1 MLVDALSEAAAE
13 VSSSLGT
20 IIVSNSSNPQS
31 PQQQRATRASTS
43 SSPWGPSHSSG
54 SGWDERNERRKDGK
68 KKTTAGDGEGG
79 GSSSRGVATNPQ
91 GDGGGGSLSASSSS
105 QQERE
110 GPASSLTT
118 AERAA
123 PYRDE
128 EERAGAQD
136 GAASR
141 PSRRRGRSGGIGS
154 ANVIDEWWERA
165 GSISRKLSFD
175 YLEQAC
181 MVVNCQSQ
189 GAQATKSAPGMA
201 VAEAGGLQRT
211 SNITSAPP
219 DELAQAKQ
227 WALGASLNTNQE
239 ATGSNKTSPPF
250 PTQNAKKMTTN
261 STVTTNAHPV
271 VRQHDEIEVL
281 PNHRVQVRLPPTHP
295 AEASNKHKAA
305 NSKGAGSFPV
315 DTLVLNVCNHLERN
329 ISELTMRSSYAAT
342 CESLNK
348 LPDNRRMAYYAVG
361 KHHRN
366 VSTAGSN
373 ASHPLAAQL
382 NRTGCNRRCYFTGK
396 LILGGAV
403 FYAGTVQQGLRTLVV
418 FCLPYALG
426 LPDKGACKNAP
437 ARTVTSAY
445 SNASSTA
452 SPRHIS
458 LGGWF
463 PGRPSEPSRSSSK
476 NSGAAAGSS
485 SASQPNHQQQTRG
498 RTLSSNNTVANH
510 SVANYST
517 ISNQQSLR
525 SRFSNSLDGD
535 LSTIDCD
542 LDPNWGLDPAFLL
555 KVLPE
560 AGPELVSQMSRLYPE
575 QFATLPL
582 QVRDPARWRLY
593 VKFCFFSGLP
603 IADGE
608 MHYKVLDPIAELVYD
623 GEEITLSHEV
633 MEAVNGSE
641 SAEILT
647 LPNQKAFRYLRKH
660 YAQQCAKLDDR
671 VFRRDSWE
679 RVAPEV

>member
-1 MLVDALSEAAAE
+1 L
-13 VSSSLGT
+13 
-20 IIVSNSSNPQS
+20 NSS
-31 PQQQRATRASTS
+31 
-43 SSPWGPSHSSG
+43 
-54 SGWDERNERRKDGK
+54 
-68 KKTTAGDGEGG
+68 
-79 GSSSRGVATNPQ
+79 
-91 GDGGGGSLSASSSS
+91 
-105 QQERE
+105 
-110 GPASSLTT
+110 
-118 AERAA
+118 
-123 PYRDE
+123 
-128 EERAGAQD
+128 
-136 GAASR
+136 
-141 PSRRRGRSGGIGS
+141 
-154 ANVIDEWWERA
+154 
-165 GSISRKLSFD
+165 
-175 YLEQAC
+175 
-181 MVVNCQSQ
+181 
-189 GAQATKSAPGMA
+189 
-201 VAEAGGLQRT
+201 
-211 SNITSAPP
+211 SAPP

-227 WALGASLNTNQE
+227 WALGAAVNTNQE
-239 ATGSNKTSPPF
+239 VTGSNKTFPPS
-250 PTQNAKKMTTN
+250 PTQNAQPTTTN
-261 STVTTNAHPV
+261 STITADAPPLI
-271 VRQHDEIEVL
+271 RQHDEIEVL

-295 AEASNKHKAA
+295 GEGSNKNKAT
-305 NSKGAGSFPV
+305 NSKSAGSAPV
-315 DTLVLNVCNHLERN
+315 DTLVLHVCNHLERS

-366 VSTAGSN
+366 VGSSAAGSN
-373 ASHPLAAQL
+373 ASHPLSAQI

-426 LPDKGACKNAP
+426 LPEKGACKNAP

-463 PGRPSEPSRSSSK
+463 PGRPSEPSRGSSK
-476 NSGAAAGSS
+476 NSAAGSPAVRPS
-485 SASQPNHQQQTRG
+485 ASGASLASQPNHHHQQPRG

-517 ISNQQSLR
+517 FSNQQSLR

-535 LSTIDCD
+535 MSTIDCD
-542 LDPNWGLDPAFLL
+542 LDPNWGLDPRFLL

-560 AGPELVSQMSRLYPE
+560 AGPDLVSQMSRLYPD

-603 IADGE
+603 IAEGE